1 MFKSFVQ
8 KIQLLIVLT
17 LFGFIVGSIK
27 SPHAYASVQ
36 NPTPQAQVSFTFDD
50 GASSVINKAVPVLSQ
65 YGFTGT
71 SYVITNCV
79 GMVTVPNTCPAD
91 NDVPYMSWNQVVSM
105 QNNYGWEIGSH
116 GVSHQLM
123 SEISAKKIDKELL
136 DSKNQL
142 VAHGL
147 NVSSFATPY
156 GDYNQKVL
164 ANIAKYYSSHRP
176 FHDTGYNQWPYN
188 NYLLRVQQVQ
198 AGVSVDTVKSYI
210 DQASND
216 GTWLIL
222 VFHDI
227 RDVPSTNPEDY
238 QYSTADLSAIASYVK
253 SKNIKVTNIDKGIVK
268 SDTSDNLLPSPDT
281 GTTLGGGWTTDTPK
295 AVKIDATS
303 KGNDPEPSKSIKVTA
318 NAKKSIHVF
327 APVVS
332 IQPKDQYVVKGYI
345 NLDKNSN
352 GVGLYIDEYDASGNW
367 ISGQYKQTINTWYD
381 KDISFMYVASSSSVA
396 CARLQIIVTAN
407 SGVKVYIDN
416 VRWFVAVSGPA
427 PDPELVNLLTNGD
440 FEQGM
445 AGWSVDNSAISL
457 DTANNGTLPSSA
469 NSIKLTNVADRSV
482 QLFSSKVNVTNSKT
496 YNISADLDVKS
507 LSASGEVG
515 FYIDEYDASG
525 NWISGQYLYT
535 VSQNGLNKV
544 DFSYTP
550 TSVNVTS
557 SSLQV
562 IVSKGVGTVAYL
574 DNAKFTTA

>member
-8 KIQLLIVLT
+8 KIQFLVLLT
-17 LFGFIVGSIK
+17 LCSFVFGSIR
-27 SPHAYASVQ
+27 SPHVHASVQ

-50 GASSVINKAVPVLSQ
+50 GASSVYNKAVPTLAQ

-71 SYVITNCV
+71 SYVITGCV
-79 GMVTVPNTCPAD
+79 GMVTVPNNCEAD
-91 NDVPYMSWNQVVSM
+91 NDVPYMTWSQVVSL
-105 QNNYGWEIGSH
+105 QNTYGWEVGSH

-176 FHDTGYNQWPYN
+176 FHDTGYNHWPYN
-188 NYLLRVQQVQ
+188 DYLLRVQQVQ

-238 QYSTADLSAIASYVK
+238 QYSTADLSAIASYIK

-268 SDTSDNLLPSPDT
+268 SDASDNLVASPDT
-281 GTTLGGGWTTDTPK
+281 GKTIGGGWTTDTPK

-303 KGNDPEPSKSIKVTA
+303 KGSNPDPVKSIKVTA

-327 APVVS
+327 TPLVT
-332 IQPKDQYVVKGYI
+332 IQPNDQYVVKGYI
-345 NLDKNSN
+345 NLDKNSK

-440 FEQGM
+440 FEQGLT
-445 AGWSVDNSAISL
+445 GWSIDDPAISL
-457 DTANNGTLPSSA
+457 DTANNGTSPTPV
-469 NSIKLTNVADRSV
+469 NSIKLTNIEDRSV
-482 QLFSSKVNVTNSKT
+482 QLFSSKVNVINSKT
-496 YNISADLDVKS
+496 YNINADMNVLS
-507 LSASGEVG
+507 LNANGEIG
-515 FYIDEYDASG
+515 FYIDEYDTSG

-535 VSQNGLNKV
+535 VRQNGLNKV

-550 TSVNVTS
+550 TSINVAS

-562 IVSKGVGTVAYL
+562 IVSKGIGTVAYL
-574 DNAKFTTA
+574 DNVKFTTA